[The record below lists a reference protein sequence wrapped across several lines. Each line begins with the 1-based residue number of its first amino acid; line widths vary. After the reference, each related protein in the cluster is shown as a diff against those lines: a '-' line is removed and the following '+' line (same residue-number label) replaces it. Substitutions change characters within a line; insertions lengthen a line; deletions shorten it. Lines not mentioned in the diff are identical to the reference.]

1 MCRLSEILRPGERG
15 PGQPAQFA
23 LPASLT
29 PARKS
34 PTTTSL
40 QIRGI
45 PVTLRDRLRRR
56 ASRKGVS
63 MSQYVVQRLEQDLAL
78 PPMDDWL
85 DAVAALPKADLT
97 HVDTVKLV
105 RDSDAARTEEVT
117 GRSSFSTR
125 RSRST
130 S

>member
-1 MCRLSEILRPGERG
+1 MPK
-15 PGQPAQFA
+15 P
-23 LPASLT
+23 LP
-29 PARKS
+29 
-34 PTTTSL
+34 PTTDL

-45 PVTLRDRLRRR
+45 PVALRERLRRR
-56 ASRKGVS
+56 ASRKGLS

-85 DAVAALPKADLT
+85 DAVAALPNADLAD
-97 HVDTVKLV
+97 VDTVQLV
-105 RDSDAARTEEVT
+105 RDDDAARLEEVT
-117 GRSSFSTR
+117 RRSSFSTR